1 MLLLPT
7 FYLGATNAAIK
18 INMDKEASDKFRA
31 ISCFFFAFVD
41 GLCYH
46 ELVDSGCKICQNFIP
61 LYDKKNLLSEIKL
74 IVFLAF
80 ECLR

>member
-1 MLLLPT
+1 MFLLPT

-31 ISCFFFAFVD
+31 ISCVFAFLD
-41 GLCYH
+41 GPCYH

-61 LYDKKNLLSEIKL
+61 LYDKKKLTFLNQTHFLLS
-74 IVFLAF
+74 F
-80 ECLR
+80 